1 MSSHD
6 ALQRVGAAAAAIIDT
21 DAAVVALTGRAS
33 GNIVRFDP
41 RTPVVPNSLAYL
53 ATEATL
59 RGGIGE
65 AYDVTLV
72 LRAEA
77 DGNPTVTSESAPEF
91 ASKLLGA
98 ALDAL
103 AGSGGVAAFAAAG
116 ADAVVT
122 TWKPHTPEDSG
133 GDPPSTNPAVVAAE
147 AELTVWITL

>member
-21 DAAVVALTGRAS
+21 DAGVVALTSRSS

-41 RTPVVPNSLAYL
+41 RSAVVPNSLAYIPTD
-53 ATEATL
+53 AVI

-65 AYDVTLV
+65 SYDVTLV

-77 DGNPTVTSESAPEF
+77 DGKIGTDSRPEF

-98 ALDAL
+98 AIEAL
-103 AGSGGVAAFAAAG
+103 AGSTGVASFAAHSV
-116 ADAVVT
+116 DAVVT
-122 TWKPHTPEDSG
+122 SWAPHTPDETAS
-133 GDPPSTNPAVVAAE
+133 DPASTNPDVVAAE

>member
-21 DAAVVALTGRAS
+21 NAGVVALTGRAS
-33 GNIVRFDP
+33 GNVVRFDP
-41 RTPVVPNSLAYL
+41 RKAVVANSLAYL
-53 ATEATL
+53 ATEATI
-59 RGGIGE
+59 RGGVGE

-77 DGNPTVTSESAPEF
+77 DGDASSDSAPEF

-98 ALDAL
+98 AIEAL
-103 AGSGGVAAFAAAG
+103 AGSGGVAAFAAQSV
-116 ADAVVT
+116 DAVVT
-122 TWKPHTPEDSG
+122 SWKPHTPEDNA
-133 GDPPSTNPAVVAAE
+133 GDASSTNPAVVAAE

>member
-21 DAAVVALTGRAS
+21 AAGVVALTGRSS

-41 RTPVVPNSLAYL
+41 RTAVVPNSLAYL
-53 ATEATL
+53 PTKADI

-65 AYDVTLV
+65 PYDVTLV

-77 DGNPTVTSESAPEF
+77 DGTASSDSAPEF

-98 ALDAL
+98 AIDAL
-103 AGSGGVAAFAAAG
+103 AGSGGVAAFAGAG

-122 TWKPHTPEDSG
+122 DWKPHTPEDSG

>member
-1 MSSHD
+1 MSAHD
-6 ALQRVGAAAAAIIDT
+6 ALQRVGAAAAAIIDV
-21 DAAVVALTGRAS
+21 DAGVVALTGRAS

-41 RTPVVPNSLAYL
+41 RTAVVPNSLAYL
-53 ATEATL
+53 ATEATI
-59 RGGIGE
+59 RGGVGE

-77 DGNPTVTSESAPEF
+77 DGTASSDSAPEF